1 MQTVVV
7 DQPAPRAASRIP
19 LAGRSRLVVL
29 SFLML
34 FVELGL
40 IRWTAENVV
49 YLGYFSNLI
58 LLASFLGIGAGFIR
72 GGREQ
77 NGFAKAPVALAG
89 LILFVSVFPVQVT
102 KLSPEYR
109 LGGIVP
115 GMFALPVWIELPI
128 IFIATVIV
136 MGYIAQGVA
145 KTFSEF
151 EPLEAYRLDISGSIL
166 GILGFTALSFLGAP
180 PGVWGLLI
188 GVTFLATLERPVARL
203 TKAAVIVIVV
213 ILAAASLVLHD
224 RWSPYYK
231 VTAQPREG
239 GLVAVKVNG
248 RPHQTIV
255 PIDRL
260 TADQPFYTATY
271 ERLNGVP
278 LDDVLIIGAGTGNDV
293 AVALDQGAQHV
304 DAIEIDPVLNRI
316 GRSSHPDHP
325 YDDPRVETTITDG
338 RAFLQNTDRR
348 YDLIL
353 FALPDSLT
361 LLSGHGALRLE
372 SYLFTQEAFT
382 SARNHLKP
390 GGVFSIYNY
399 YSALA
404 SKRFATT
411 MQQVFGSPPCQWLGG
426 RYGARREAVLMA
438 SDTPDSIAC
447 DSVWQAEG
455 EVLEP
460 ATDDHPFPYLPGRSI
475 PGFYVVS
482 LLLVLVASVV
492 IVRRAAGPLHPM
504 KQYLDLFFM
513 GAAFLLLETK
523 NVVQFALLFGT
534 TWVVNALVFTGV
546 LLAVLA
552 AVWVA
557 KRVRLP
563 NPWVLYGVLLVSLVA
578 AWLVPAGSLLTL
590 PYAARFAVATV
601 VAFAPIFLA
610 NLVFAQR
617 FKDVGSSTVAFGA
630 NLLGAMIGGVLEY
643 AALVVGYRSLLI
655 AAAVLYGLAF
665 LAGRRHLAAAA

>member
-1 MQTVVV
+1 MQTAVA
-7 DQPAPRAASRIP
+7 DQPAPRTASRFP
-19 LAGRSRLVVL
+19 LSGRSRLVVL

-40 IRWTAENVV
+40 IRWTAENVI

-72 GGREQ
+72 GGRAR
-77 NGFAKAPVALAG
+77 NAFAKAPVALAG
-89 LILFVSVFPVQVT
+89 LILFVSIFPVQVT

-115 GMFALPVWIELPI
+115 GMFALPVWIELPV

-136 MGYIAQGVA
+136 MGYVAQGVA
-145 KTFSEF
+145 KIFSEF
-151 EPLEAYRLDISGSIL
+151 EPLEAYKLDISGSIL
-166 GILGFTALSFLGAP
+166 GILAFTALSFLGAP

-188 GVTFLATLERPVARL
+188 GLTFFTTLERPVAWL

-255 PIDRL
+255 PIEQL
-260 TADQPFYTATY
+260 TVDQPFYTATY
-271 ERLNGVP
+271 ERLNGVA

-293 AVALDQGAQHV
+293 AVALAQGAKHV
-304 DAIEIDPVLNRI
+304 DAVEIDPVLNRI
-316 GRSSHPDHP
+316 GRNMHPDQP
-325 YDDPRVETTITDG
+325 YSDPRVETTITDG

-399 YSALA
+399 YSPLA
-404 SKRFATT
+404 SERFAATL
-411 MQQVFGSPPCQWLGG
+411 QEVFGSPPCQWLGG
-426 RYGARREAVLMA
+426 QYGPRREAVLIA
-438 SDTPDSIAC
+438 SGTPDSIAC
-447 DSVWQAEG
+447 DSVWQAQG

-475 PGFYVVS
+475 PAFYLVS
-482 LLLVLVASVV
+482 LILVLVASVAV
-492 IVRRAAGPLHPM
+492 VRWSAGPLHPM

-513 GAAFLLLETK
+513 GSAFLLLETK

-563 NPWVLYGVLLVSLVA
+563 NPWILYGALLVSLVV
-578 AWLVPAGSLLTL
+578 AWLIPAGSLLTL
-590 PYAARFAVATV
+590 PYAARFGVATV
-601 VAFAPIFLA
+601 VAFTPIFLV

-643 AALVVGYRSLLI
+643 AAMVVGYRSLLI

-665 LAGRRHLAAAA
+665 LAGRRHLTAAA